1 MTWKM
6 ERDGAREEAASIIIP
21 IDSTETHCNALSSV
35 ERAVSTTVICPDQQA
50 RLAERISKKA
60 YL

>member
-6 ERDGAREEAASIIIP
+6 KRDGAREEAASIIVP
-21 IDSTETHCNALSSV
+21 IDSTETHCKTLSSV
-35 ERAVSTTVICPDQQA
+35 ERAVSTTVICPNQQA
-50 RLAERISKKA
+50 HLAERISKKT